1 MSDLDSRALR
11 QINMFGQKFSTAG
24 NVTYR
29 LGPMPSL
36 SALIPNN
43 PEFIIEVTPAKAPQA
58 STQHHV
64 AVRLDGGRHVAEPPQ
79 LQIAE
84 GDVVTWAAPDA
95 TTPPFTVEGTAPAGS
110 FSSAAMRHEAIYT
123 HVFTAPGDYR
133 WVDANGSSLAGDIH
147 VNPVAGDTEQDR
159 RAWLES
165 LRQGTLIHIQGT
177 DASPASVQLT
187 VGMTVFWA
195 VERTNGIA
203 IADIRLTPRAPRQP
217 DGTPAPT

>member
-1 MSDLDSRALR
+1 
-11 QINMFGQKFSTAG
+11 MFGQKFSTAG

-36 SALIPNN
+36 TALIPNQ
-43 PEFIIEVTPAKAPQA
+43 PEFIIEVMPAKAPPA

-64 AVRLDGGRHVAEPPQ
+64 TVRLDGGRHVADPAQ

-95 TTPPFTVEGTAPAGS
+95 TTPPFTVDGTGPSGP

-123 HVFTAPGDYR
+123 HVFTAPGDYH
-133 WVDANGSSLAGDIH
+133 WVDAHGSSLAGDIH

-159 RAWLES
+159 QAWLDS

-177 DASPASVQLT
+177 DFSPASVQLT

-203 IADIRLTPRAPRQP
+203 IADSRLAPNIPRLPE
-217 DGTPAPT
+217 GTPMPT